1 MIWLI
6 VLLILGLVA
15 APASPEIVEPGPDSG
30 IVLRDQP
37 GLLITDCRLHTQK
50 VFVRL
55 NPKEVLKKNV
65 PDLLSTAT
73 REATTPLQAHLAYTL
88 GSAVPIYVNPEDRE
102 IAFLIN
108 LPIIASGSIY
118 RLKDVVNVGFW
129 KEDTHLQIQTPPVVA
144 YHDSN
149 PDLYLAPNLRMC
161 TRTTDIHY
169 LCPSKPFVWDSTNGL
184 CGLTPMVADTKC
196 PTTARHRSQVTVTQ
210 AERVGHRW
218 LVNTPS
224 KTAIVNYDQHDT
236 ATHIS
241 LLDQTMWIEVPP
253 NAILHIDDIAL
264 YYLNPEQFETEIEV
278 PAFFSKH
285 TLQLDPNTIS
295 QIQYAGTQIIDLT
308 PVDDVLIDIR
318 SQEKSPLQP
327 IVYVWSTPDTLL
339 AAAIV
344 LGYLLTFGL
353 TFIYVKRGK
362 ALQYKIDQCVTRLR
376 LRRQPETEQGVE
388 QPEEDQNE
396 ASADGEWFV
405 VIPEVT
411 PATNQPLPTQAPLA
425 APTEDAVPPPA
436 PQDPQQQLEETNPI
450 AHSGASQ
457 RRTPRTNAGQHP
469 NPHHLP
475 QAAQSRAIGATNSHT
490 PGHTA
495 FVFRPWQ

>member
-6 VLLILGLVA
+6 ALLILGLVA
-15 APASPEIVEPGPDSG
+15 APASPEIIEPGPDSG

-73 REATTPLQAHLAYTL
+73 REATTPLQAHFAYTL

-129 KEDTHLQIQTPPVVA
+129 KEDAHLQIQTPPVVA

-161 TRTTDIHY
+161 TRTKDIHY

-218 LVNTPS
+218 LVNTPT

-236 ATHIS
+236 ATRIS
-241 LLDQTMWIEVPP
+241 LLDQTMWIE
-253 NAILHIDDIAL
+253 
-264 YYLNPEQFETEIEV
+264 
-278 PAFFSKH
+278 
-285 TLQLDPNTIS
+285 
-295 QIQYAGTQIIDLT
+295 YAGTQIIDLT

-362 ALQYKIDQCVTRLR
+362 ALQYKIDHCVTRLR
-376 LRRQPETEQGVE
+376 LRRQPETEQEVE
-388 QPEEDQNE
+388 QPEEDKV
-396 ASADGEWFV
+396 SHML
-405 VIPEVT
+405 EV
-411 PATNQPLPTQAPLA
+411 
-425 APTEDAVPPPA
+425 
-436 PQDPQQQLEETNPI
+436 
-450 AHSGASQ
+450 
-457 RRTPRTNAGQHP
+457 
-469 NPHHLP
+469 
-475 QAAQSRAIGATNSHT
+475 
-490 PGHTA
+490 
-495 FVFRPWQ
+495 

>member
-6 VLLILGLVA
+6 ALLILGLVA
-15 APASPEIVEPGPDSG
+15 APASPEIIEPGPDSG

-129 KEDTHLQIQTPPVVA
+129 KEDAHLQIQTPPVVA

-161 TRTTDIHY
+161 TRTKDIHY

-196 PTTARHRSQVTVTQ
+196 PTTARHRSQVT
-210 AERVGHRW
+210 
-218 LVNTPS
+218 
-224 KTAIVNYDQHDT
+224 
-236 ATHIS
+236 
-241 LLDQTMWIEVPP
+241 
-253 NAILHIDDIAL
+253 
-264 YYLNPEQFETEIEV
+264 
-278 PAFFSKH
+278 
-285 TLQLDPNTIS
+285 
-295 QIQYAGTQIIDLT
+295 YAGTQIIDLT

-362 ALQYKIDQCVTRLR
+362 ALQYKIDHCVTRLR
-376 LRRQPETEQGVE
+376 LRRQPETEQEVE
-388 QPEEDQNE
+388 QPEEDKV
-396 ASADGEWFV
+396 SHML
-405 VIPEVT
+405 EV
-411 PATNQPLPTQAPLA
+411 
-425 APTEDAVPPPA
+425 
-436 PQDPQQQLEETNPI
+436 
-450 AHSGASQ
+450 
-457 RRTPRTNAGQHP
+457 
-469 NPHHLP
+469 
-475 QAAQSRAIGATNSHT
+475 
-490 PGHTA
+490 
-495 FVFRPWQ
+495 